1 MSAARLIIDV
11 SPDEMRAWLRVQP
24 GPACDGVALREAL
37 DHAGVC
43 FGVDDEV
50 FAGAASNLADPSFAC
65 EALAIASGRTMLR
78 GVGSVCVLAVPL
90 GLQAGHALADGSFDY
105 RDRGLLTAVHRGQR
119 VASCTPAQ
127 PGRDGCTVTGRAIP
141 SEAPVDADAP
151 QFGEGFEQ
159 DRRGNVLALRD
170 GVIRRQRGGRLTI
183 GDHVVHEH
191 DVDLHS
197 GHLDMLGSL
206 TILGSVTSKF
216 EAQASEDVEIGK
228 GVLGGSVYAGGSV
241 RVRGGIVGTG
251 GGVVLAEHDVEAEHA
266 QAATIGCGGTLHLRR
281 GALHSA
287 LVAQRIV
294 IEGAVRGGHVH
305 AERELVVGDAGARMG
320 GEVELAVGVA
330 VARPLRRRFEAER
343 HERHAV
349 ERLGGEVS
357 HTRARERARGH
368 GEPEPPPELLHAA
381 HIDVR
386 GTIHAGCVVVVC
398 GHRTLIDAPHR
409 RVRISFDAE
418 HLGLR
423 FEPLP

>member
-1 MSAARLIIDV
+1 MSAARLKLDV
-11 SPDEMRAWLRVQP
+11 SPDEMRAWRRVEP
-24 GPACDGVALREAL
+24 GPACDEQALRELLAR
-37 DHAGVC
+37 ANVC
-43 FGVDDEV
+43 FGVDDEALARV
-50 FAGAASNLADPSFAC
+50 ATAVADPSFAC

-105 RDRGLLTAVHRGQR
+105 RDRGLLTAVHRGQQ

-127 PGRDGCTVTGRAIP
+127 PGRDGRTVTGRVIP
-141 SEAPVDADAP
+141 SEAPVEVDAP

-159 DRRGNVLALRD
+159 DRRGNVIALRD

-206 TILGSVTSKF
+206 TIVGSVTSKF
-216 EAQASEDVEIGK
+216 EAQASEDVEIAK
-228 GVLGGSVYAGGSV
+228 GVLGGTVYAGGSV
-241 RVRGGIVGTG
+241 RVKAGIVGTG
-251 GGVVLAEHDVEAEHA
+251 GGVVLAEHDVDAEHA
-266 QAATIGCGGTLHLRR
+266 QAAVIACGGTLHLRR
-281 GALHSA
+281 GALHSDLA
-287 LVAQRIV
+287 AHRVV
-294 IEGAVRGGHVH
+294 VDGAVRGGHVH

-330 VARPLRRRFEAER
+330 VPRPLRRRFDEER
-343 HERHAV
+343 QERHAV
-349 ERLGGEVS
+349 ERLGGELS
-357 HTRARERARGH
+357 HGHARQRPRSHA
-368 GEPEPPPELLHAA
+368 EPDAVTLRAA

-386 GTIHAGCVVVVC
+386 GTLHAGCVVVVW
-398 GHRTLIDAPHR
+398 GHRAVIEAPHR
-409 RVRISFDAE
+409 HVRISVDAE
-418 HLGLR
+418 HRTLR